1 MLSKLKE
8 KLLLIGDV
16 LPDIIMGGDFNLP
29 KVDWKSGYGETQ
41 ASCPKVIRDMNETL
55 NNFCNDLYLKQYVNQ
70 PTHKDGNLLDLLFT
84 NNSDIISEVNVAE
97 TLLSITH
104 HKFIDMET
112 TYKAKYQVTD
122 VLPKF
127 ERFQTI
133 NFFSNK
139 AGCAG
144 LKDKLSQY
152 NWVSLFENKSSAEIL
167 DIFYDI
173 CFDAC
178 SAFIPK
184 RKMKTGAKTV
194 HPVKKKLLRRRKLL
208 NKRLTRVKLL
218 PKKESLSIELL
229 DIEKQLMV
237 FYRESDQFE
246 EQKAISA
253 IKKNT
258 KYFFKY
264 A

>member
-1 MLSKLKE
+1 M
-8 KLLLIGDV
+8 
-16 LPDIIMGGDFNLP
+16 
-29 KVDWKSGYGETQ
+29 
-41 ASCPKVIRDMNETL
+41 
-55 NNFCNDLYLKQYVNQ
+55 NQ